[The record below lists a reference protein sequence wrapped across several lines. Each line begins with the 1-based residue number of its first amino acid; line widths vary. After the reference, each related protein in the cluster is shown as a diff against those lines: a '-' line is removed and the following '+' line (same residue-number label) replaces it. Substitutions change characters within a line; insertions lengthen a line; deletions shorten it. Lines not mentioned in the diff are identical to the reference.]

1 MFNKCSNPQEMCDMN
16 FPKQLTLCV
25 CMHEAKL
32 VSKKILPMLLNGPK
46 PPIVVHLSRWNDY
59 LTIEYFLCHLEGT
72 PLTIEPG
79 IHKLFV

>member
-1 MFNKCSNPQEMCDMN
+1 
-16 FPKQLTLCV
+16 
-25 CMHEAKL
+25 MHEAKL

-79 IHKLFV
+79 IHMLFVWVRPTQYLVGRTAKRVVGMGEWKP